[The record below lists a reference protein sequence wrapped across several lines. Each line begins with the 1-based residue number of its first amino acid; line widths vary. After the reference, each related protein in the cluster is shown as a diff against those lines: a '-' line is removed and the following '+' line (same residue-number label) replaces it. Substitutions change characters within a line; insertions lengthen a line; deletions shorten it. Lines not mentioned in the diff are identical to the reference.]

1 MSGYH
6 FILYKIP
13 KVELRWGRRSCLT
26 HGNEA
31 RGARSVAP
39 EPEPSAVLLLPTLVS
54 VPASRFRVPAAAIL
68 SAFQPARRRKG
79 WRKTGALPLRTI
91 PGNCTRGFHFILCAK
106 TEPRAHVQ
114 LQWSLGNVVFVPGD
128 HTTQRKLE
136 GSVAKENRETGSFSS
151 MGRPCSRSVLRSVCH
166 TISPPN
172 LGLRSSHSTKAFW
185 LLAIPLLKSF

>member
-1 MSGYH
+1 MGQTFVSHSRKWSTRG
-6 FILYKIP
+6 
-13 KVELRWGRRSCLT
+13 
-26 HGNEA
+26 A
-31 RGARSVAP
+31 QRGARAP
-39 EPEPSAVLLLPTLVS
+39 AFCGLAAPHPRVCSCLPFQSSRRCHLVS
-54 VPASRFRVPAAAIL
+54 IPAGEEEERLTEDRCPPAADN
-68 SAFQPARRRKG
+68 PRK
-79 WRKTGALPLRTI
+79 LH
-91 PGNCTRGFHFILCAK
+91 TRFSFHSMRK